1 MNVTP
6 YYDLIIRYSNQINFN
21 LDGYI
26 ESMKQWNSVNK
37 NRNYCFVYRF
47 INFDNA
53 TTDPSQQHDIN
64 VTNHM
69 INDIRRGI
77 YSPSLTQSYLQLVQ
91 MVINIELI
99 KKILNSIPE
108 AFDARPRIKCFYFY
122 FTDEFKENYLLHT
135 GGQSSATG
143 EQLCNNEIIS
153 KVRTNNFESQFL

>member
-99 KKILNSIPE
+99 KKILN
-108 AFDARPRIKCFYFY
+108 
-122 FTDEFKENYLLHT
+122 
-135 GGQSSATG
+135 
-143 EQLCNNEIIS
+143 
-153 KVRTNNFESQFL
+153 